1 MATEMKLPLTFE
13 KDGADHII
21 KGKTFD
27 WKDKIKA
34 LAGARWSPAEKAW
47 RVPLS
52 TNIDDFVDDVVLTQV
67 EYEAQLKEWAKQAA
81 EARKNYVP
89 PYGECCKEAKIKEE
103 YWQGPMFYLCPKH
116 GKRPTSERGFG
127 YTGD

>member
-1 MATEMKLPLTFE
+1 MATTIKLPLTFE
-13 KDGADHII
+13 KDGTDHII

-34 LAGARWSPAEKAW
+34 LAGARWSPDEKAW

-52 TNIDDFVDDVVLTQV
+52 TNIDDFVDDVVLTQA
-67 EYEAQLKEWAKQAA
+67 EYEQELK
-81 EARKNYVP
+81 EARKRFEARIP
-89 PYGECCKEAKIKEE
+89 EYGRCCAEAKIEEE
-103 YWQGPMFYLCPKH
+103 YWQGPMYYQCPKH
-116 GKRPTSERGFG
+116 GKRPTSKKGFG

>member
-1 MATEMKLPLTFE
+1 MATTMKLPLNFE
-13 KDGADHII
+13 KDGTDHII
-21 KGKTFD
+21 TGKTFP
-27 WKDKIKA
+27 WKEKIKA

-67 EYEAQLKEWAKQAA
+67 EYEQEIKEAMKKFA
-81 EARKNYVP
+81 ERIP
-89 PYGECCKEAKIKEE
+89 PYGKCCEEGKIEEE

-116 GKRPTSERGFG
+116 GKRPTSKKGFG

>member
-1 MATEMKLPLTFE
+1 MATTMNLPLTFE

-21 KGKTFD
+21 KGKTFA
-27 WKDKIKA
+27 WKDKIKT

-52 TNIDDFVDDVVLTQV
+52 TSIDDFVDDVVMTQV
-67 EYEAQLKEWAKQAA
+67 EYEQQLKEAVARAKEAA
-81 EARKNYVP
+81 KNYVP
-89 PYGECCKEAKIKEE
+89 PYGKCCEQGRIKEE
-103 YWQGPMFYLCPKH
+103 YWQGPMYYDCPKH